1 MIGPG
6 RKPPH
11 ELTRGGGSE
20 MGWTLCGGEFNCRR
34 VMALADWWGPGPAGP
49 GFTNVGDS
57 SLNNLTLKPCPIL
70 ADNGKSK
77 LRSGCEGRLKGNSF
91 ASQINDIICPE
102 HDPRVYS
109 ILIPHPSDCTKYYE
123 CSNGV
128 SVLENCPPGLEF
140 NPILFVCDWPNRAG
154 CVHGCAPLIVE
165 NGSSWEP
172 TSCVSGKSEFGA
184 ECSIQCASGYE
195 RSDIVTIQCTT
206 NGWNSTNGTD
216 VIPHCKHTQG
226 CAPLSIVEGSS
237 WTPTSCV
244 YGKNDI
250 GTECSIQCD
259 ADYERSGSNTIQ
271 CTGDGWNST
280 DGIDFIPSC
289 KQTPGCTP
297 LNIVEGSSWIPTSC
311 VNGKNDIGTEC
322 SIQCADGYERSGS
335 VSIQC
340 TGDGWNSTDGIDFI
354 PSCKQTKGCAP
365 LNIDESR
372 SWAPASCGNSKS
384 DIGTECS
391 IQCADGYESS
401 GSVTIQCTTDGWNS
415 TDGLEVIP
423 SCKHTQGCAPLNFD
437 EGSSW
442 APTSCVSGKNDIG
455 TECSIQCADDY
466 EWSGSV
472 TIQCTNEGWNSTDGI
487 DVIPSCKH
495 TQGCVPLNVEV
506 CSSWAPTSC
515 ASGNSDIGT
524 VCSIHC
530 VDGYERCG
538 SVNVQCTAYGWNSTD
553 GLNVIPSCKYI
564 QGCDP
569 LNVEEGSLWIPTSCA
584 NGYNEIGTECSIQC
598 VDGYE
603 RSGSD
608 SIQCTADGWNST
620 SGLNVMPTCNHIQ
633 GCAPLNVEEG
643 SLWIPTSCANGY
655 NEIGTECSI
664 QCVDGYERSGSDSI
678 QCTADGWNSTSGLNV
693 MPTCN
698 HIQGCAPLNV
708 EEGSLWIPTSCAN
721 GYNEIGTECSIQC
734 VDGYERSGSD
744 SIQCTAD
751 GWNSTSGLN
760 VMPTCNHIQGCAPLN
775 VEEGSLWIPTSCAN
789 GYNEIG
795 TECSIQCVD
804 GYERSGSDSIQ
815 CTADGWNSTS
825 GLNVMPT
832 CNHIQGCAPLNVE
845 EGSLWIPTSCANGYN
860 EIGTECSIQCV
871 DGYER
876 SSSDSIQC
884 TADGWNSTSGLNVM
898 PTCNHIQ
905 ATSEQSA
912 LTSTQKTAKEL
923 VTLKSKVQL
932 MDGIELLDSGLD
944 FIPSRNNIQGCAPLN
959 VEEGSFWA
967 PASCVNS
974 ISDIGTECSIQ
985 CDDGYER
992 SDSVSIQCT
1001 TEGWNST
1008 SGIAILPS
1016 CKHIPGCAPLNIK
1029 NGSSWAP
1036 TSCVNGYND
1045 YGTECTI
1052 ECAGGYERKGSFSI
1066 QCTTE
1071 GWNSTDGLSGIPS
1084 CELIPDNFL
1093 QSCAPLNINI
1103 GSSWAPT
1110 SCANGYNDYGT
1121 ECTIECAGGY
1131 ERKGSVSIQCTTDG
1145 WNSTDGLSVIP
1156 SCELIPGC
1164 APLNINIGSSWAP
1177 TSCVNGYNDYGTE
1190 CSIECA
1196 GGYERKGSV
1205 SIQCTTD
1212 GWNST
1217 EGLSIIP
1224 SCELIPGCAPL
1235 DTNIGSSW
1243 APTSCVNGYNDYGTE
1258 CSIECAVGYER
1269 KGSVSLQC
1277 TTNGWNSTDGLSV
1290 IPSCELI
1297 PGCAPLNINIGSSWA
1312 PTSCA
1317 NGYNDYGTECSIE
1330 CADGYARRGSASIQC
1345 TTDGWNGTDGF
1356 KVIPSCELSPGC
1368 APLNIKNGSSWAPTS
1383 CVNGYND
1390 YGTECTIECAG
1401 GYERKGSVSIQCTT
1415 DGWNSTDGLSVI
1427 PSCELIPGCA
1437 PLNINIGS
1445 SWAPT
1450 SCVNGYNDYGTECSI
1465 ECAGG
1470 YERKGSVSIQCTTDG
1485 WNSTEGLSVIPSCE
1499 LIPGC
1504 APLDTNIGSSWAPTS
1519 CVNGYNDYGTECSIE
1534 CAVGYERKGSVSL
1547 QCTTNGWNSTDGL
1560 SVIPSCELIPGCAP
1574 LNINIGSS
1582 WAPTSCANGYND
1594 YGTECSIECAD
1605 GYARRGSASIQCT
1618 TDGWNSTDG
1627 FTVIPSCELI
1637 PGCAPLNIK
1646 NGSSWA
1652 PTTCVNGYNDYGTE
1666 CTIECAGGYERKGSV
1681 SIQCTTDG
1689 WNSTD
1694 GLSVIPSCELIPGCA
1709 PLNINIGSS
1718 WAPTSCV
1725 NGYNDYGTECSI
1737 ECAGGYERKGSV
1749 SIQCTTDGWNST
1761 DGLSVIPSCELI
1773 PGCAPLN
1780 TKNDSSWSP
1789 TSCVNGYNDYGTE
1802 CSIECPDGYE
1812 SSEISSIQ
1820 CTPDGWNSTAGLD
1833 IFPSCTLIPGC
1844 FPMII
1849 KNGSSWS
1856 PTSCVTGYND
1866 IGTDC
1871 TIACA
1876 DGYQRSGSVSV
1887 QCTADG
1893 WNSTAGINFI
1903 PSCKSQ
1909 KKQKLPDLRNY
1920 LR

>member
-1 MIGPG
+1 MYQKTQPEFDPQLSRPRPNGLNDLDIS
-6 RKPPH
+6 PH
-11 ELTRGGGSE
+11 DHRRGC
-20 MGWTLCGGEFNCRR
+20 TC
-34 VMALADWWGPGPAGP
+34 
-49 GFTNVGDS
+49 
-57 SLNNLTLKPCPIL
+57 I
-70 ADNGKSK
+70 DNSY
-77 LRSGCEGRLKGNSF
+77 

-102 HDPRVYS
+102 HDPRANS

-165 NGSSWEP
+165 NDSSWEP
-172 TSCVSGKSEFGA
+172 YSCVSGKSEFGA

-206 NGWNSTNGTD
+206 DGWNSTDGTD

-244 YGKNDI
+244 NGKSDI

-259 ADYERSGSNTIQ
+259 DDYERSGSN
-271 CTGDGWNST
+271 
-280 DGIDFIPSC
+280 
-289 KQTPGCTP
+289 
-297 LNIVEGSSWIPTSC
+297 
-311 VNGKNDIGTEC
+311 
-322 SIQCADGYERSGS
+322 
-335 VSIQC
+335 SIQC

-365 LNIDESR
+365 LNIDESS

-401 GSVTIQCTTDGWNS
+401 GSVSIQCTTDGWNS
-415 TDGLEVIP
+415 TEGLEVIP

-442 APTSCVSGKNDIG
+442 ASTSCVSGKNDIG
-455 TECSIQCADDY
+455 TECSIQCAEDY

-472 TIQCTNEGWNSTDGI
+472 TIQC
-487 DVIPSCKH
+487 CA
-495 TQGCVPLNVEV
+495 PLNVEV

-515 ASGNSDIGT
+515 SSGNSDIGT

-553 GLNVIPSCKYI
+553 GLNVIPSCKY
-564 QGCDP
+564 
-569 LNVEEGSLWIPTSCA
+569 
-584 NGYNEIGTECSIQC
+584 
-598 VDGYE
+598 
-603 RSGSD
+603 
-608 SIQCTADGWNST
+608 
-620 SGLNVMPTCNHIQ
+620 IQ

-708 EEGSLWIPTSCAN
+708 EEGSLWIPTSCGN

-734 VDGYERSGSD
+734 FDGYERSGSD

-775 VEEGSLWIPTSCAN
+775 
-789 GYNEIG
+789 
-795 TECSIQCVD
+795 
-804 GYERSGSDSIQ
+804 
-815 CTADGWNSTS
+815 
-825 GLNVMPT
+825 
-832 CNHIQGCAPLNVE
+832 
-845 EGSLWIPTSCANGYN
+845 
-860 EIGTECSIQCV
+860 
-871 DGYER
+871 
-876 SSSDSIQC
+876 
-884 TADGWNSTSGLNVM
+884 
-898 PTCNHIQ
+898 
-905 ATSEQSA
+905 
-912 LTSTQKTAKEL
+912 
-923 VTLKSKVQL
+923 
-932 MDGIELLDSGLD
+932 
-944 FIPSRNNIQGCAPLN
+944 
-959 VEEGSFWA
+959 
-967 PASCVNS
+967 
-974 ISDIGTECSIQ
+974 
-985 CDDGYER
+985 
-992 SDSVSIQCT
+992 
-1001 TEGWNST
+1001 
-1008 SGIAILPS
+1008 
-1016 CKHIPGCAPLNIK
+1016 IK
-1029 NGSSWAP
+1029 NSSSWAP
-1036 TSCVNGYND
+1036 TSCVNGYKD
-1045 YGTECTI
+1045 YGTE
-1052 ECAGGYERKGSFSI
+1052 Y
-1066 QCTTE
+1066 
-1071 GWNSTDGLSGIPS
+1071 
-1084 CELIPDNFL
+1084 
-1093 QSCAPLNINI
+1093 
-1103 GSSWAPT
+1103 
-1110 SCANGYNDYGT
+1110 
-1121 ECTIECAGGY
+1121 TIECAGGY
-1131 ERKGSVSIQCTTDG
+1131 ERKGSVSIQCTTEG
-1145 WNSTDGLSVIP
+1145 WNSTDGLFGIP

-1196 GGYERKGSV
+1196 
-1205 SIQCTTD
+1205 
-1212 GWNST
+1212 
-1217 EGLSIIP
+1217 
-1224 SCELIPGCAPL
+1224 
-1235 DTNIGSSW
+1235 
-1243 APTSCVNGYNDYGTE
+1243 
-1258 CSIECAVGYER
+1258 
-1269 KGSVSLQC
+1269 
-1277 TTNGWNSTDGLSV
+1277 
-1290 IPSCELI
+1290 
-1297 PGCAPLNINIGSSWA
+1297 
-1312 PTSCA
+1312 
-1317 NGYNDYGTECSIE
+1317 
-1330 CADGYARRGSASIQC
+1330 DGYARR
-1345 TTDGWNGTDGF
+1345 
-1356 KVIPSCELSPGC
+1356 GC
-1368 APLNIKNGSSWAPTS
+1368 APLNIKNGSSWAPMS
-1383 CVNGYND
+1383 CVNAYND
-1390 YGTECTIECAG
+1390 YGKECSIECAG
-1401 GYERKGSVSIQCTT
+1401 GYERKGSVSVQCTT

-1445 SWAPT
+1445 SWEPT
-1450 SCVNGYNDYGTECSI
+1450 SCVNGYNDYGTECII

-1470 YERKGSVSIQCTTDG
+1470 YERKGSVNIQCTTDG

-1499 LIPGC
+1499 LIQGC

-1519 CVNGYNDYGTECSIE
+1519 CV
-1534 CAVGYERKGSVSL
+1534 
-1547 QCTTNGWNSTDGL
+1547 
-1560 SVIPSCELIPGCAP
+1560 
-1574 LNINIGSS
+1574 
-1582 WAPTSCANGYND
+1582 NGYND

-1627 FTVIPSCELI
+1627 FTVIPSCEII

-1652 PTTCVNGYNDYGTE
+1652 PTSCVNGYSDYGTE

-1689 WNSTD
+1689 WNSNE

-1709 PLNINIGSS
+1709 PLNINIGSSWAPVSCVNGYNDYGTECSIECADGYARRGSVSIQCTTDGWNSTDGFTVIPSCELIPGCAPLDTSIGSSWAPTTCVNGYNDYGTECSIACADGYERKGSVTIQCTTDGWNSTDGLSVIPSCDLIPGCSPLNINIGSS

-1737 ECAGGYERKGSV
+1737 ECADGYERKGSV

-1761 DGLSVIPSCELI
+1761 DGLALIPSCEPI

-1812 SSEISSIQ
+1812 RSEISSIQ

-1833 IFPSCTLIPGC
+1833 VFPSCTLIPGC

-1903 PSCKSQ
+1903 PSCKSPSCIGEDLKETVELSISNPGNILFVMDQ
-1909 KKQKLPDLRNY
+1909 SGSIGRSNYKMGLDFMKNVINGFPLSANRNAGVVLFDSTAVVAIPVNQNSTASFLKGVDGLGYNGGGTDITAALLLASQEINDNGSKRPTLVILITDGISKTDPTTAAQNLKDAGHTLFTIGVTQAVDMSLMEQWASKGIDGSLYYLQVKTYADLKAVGEYFIRLQQPALPNAQGLFQDALRKSRKAVC
-1920 LR
+1920 LGCVFGI